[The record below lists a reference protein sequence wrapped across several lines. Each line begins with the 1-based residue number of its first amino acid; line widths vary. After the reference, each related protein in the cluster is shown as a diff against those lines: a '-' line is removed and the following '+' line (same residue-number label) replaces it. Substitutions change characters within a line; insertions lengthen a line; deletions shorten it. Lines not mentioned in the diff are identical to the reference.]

1 MLLIDI
7 SHIPP
12 DGLVVHEALV
22 ASEVHVEG
30 EETFGLAPNG
40 RVECLVDKVDGVSI
54 HVRGRLAAA
63 LEMTCSRCLEAFAF
77 AVDQELDLF
86 YLPHA
91 ADAASAEE
99 EEEEVELKDRD
110 MVVSYYKGERLDLG
124 DTIREQLFLAA
135 PVKPL
140 CRADC
145 LGRCPTCGAN
155 RNDTPCACPRAESD
169 TDVRLLELKKIFD
182 ARSH

>member
-12 DGLVVHEALV
+12 DGLVVDEPLL

-30 EETFGLAPNG
+30 EETFALAPNG
-40 RVECLVDKVDGVSI
+40 RLECRVDKVDGVSI
-54 HVRGRLAAA
+54 HVRGRLAAG
-63 LEMTCSRCLEAFAF
+63 LDMTCSRCLESFTF
-77 AVDQELDLF
+77 HVDQELDHF
-86 YLPHA
+86 YLTHA
-91 ADAASAEE
+91 ADSTSEE

-110 MVVSYYKGERLDLG
+110 MVVSYYAGERLDLG

-140 CRADC
+140 CRAGC

-155 RNDTPCACPRAESD
+155 RNDNPCACPPAESG

>member
-7 SHIPP
+7 SPIPP
-12 DGLVVHEALV
+12 DGLEVDEVLAP
-22 ASEVHVEG
+22 SEVHVEG
-30 EETFGLAPNG
+30 EETFALAPDG
-40 RVECLVDKVDGVSI
+40 RLVCHVDKVDGVSI

-63 LEMTCSRCLEAFAF
+63 LEMVCSRCLESFAF
-77 AVDQELDLF
+77 PVNQELDLF

-91 ADAASAEE
+91 ADAASDE

-110 MVVSYYKGERLDLG
+110 MVVAYYEGGQLDLG
-124 DTIREQLFLAA
+124 DMIREQFFLAA

-140 CRADC
+140 CRDEC
-145 LGRCPTCGAN
+145 QGRCPSCGAN
-155 RNDTPCACPRAESD
+155 RNEAPCACPKVESD
-169 TDVRLLELKKIFD
+169 ADLRLLELKKIFD